1 MVTQRQIRRLADQI
15 ARQFAPLRI
24 ILFGSYAYG
33 KPTRDSDVDLL
44 VIVNKGPT
52 LQQEFQIRQSIDAP
66 FPLDVLVKTRQQV
79 RRRLALNDFFLQE
92 VDQKGKLLYE
102 ATDAPVGGKSR
113 RRLADRSAR
122 ASRSQTSQFRRR
134 VFSRPA
140 VH

>member
-52 LQQEFQIRQSIDAP
+52 LQQEFPDANAGHTISVQP
-66 FPLDVLVKTRQQV
+66 ITTALFSSTGGEGGAKFVSAVL
-79 RRRLALNDFFLQE
+79 LAI
-92 VDQKGKLLYE
+92 
-102 ATDAPVGGKSR
+102 VG
-113 RRLADRSAR
+113 L
-122 ASRSQTSQFRRR
+122 
-134 VFSRPA
+134 VLI
-140 VH
+140 VWVE